1 MLPVSV
7 VSDRTGTSL
16 FSLRFTT
23 FAVGTVCLPLFGF
36 LFCIVWSLFFNF
48 SESTATHCNVPNY
61 LPSVSASIGG
71 ESPQRYVWRISI
83 GLHSAPRF
91 LLAVAYLNYY
101 KAAHCPSSYFFC
113 CHLNFLFNACEVFCL
128 LLLTYIS
135 SSEDHGLHATSFIFF
150 MIFALCHMFLTCYIW
165 RAYRKSSFSAEERKS
180 YMWKKR
186 LSVVNLVTFVSS
198 LLVYVRHN
206 MYCETGVYTIFS
218 FLEYMVVLSNMA
230 YHMTAWW
237 DFGNKELLVGSPED
251 KRI

>member
-16 FSLRFTT
+16 LSLRFTT

-83 GLHSAPRF
+83 GLHSAPDF
-91 LLAVAYLNYY
+91 AGCGIFNYY
-101 KAAHCPSSYFFC
+101 KAAHCPALLLLLS
-113 CHLNFLFNACEVFCL
+113 LNFLFNAWEVFCL

-135 SSEDHGLHATSFIFF
+135 SSEDHVLHCSPLFSWSCSDTLISLPFPHRAARNIVYIF

-186 LSVVNLVTFVSS
+186 LSV
-198 LLVYVRHN
+198 Y
-206 MYCETGVYTIFS
+206 YTIFS

-230 YHMTAWW
+230 YH
-237 DFGNKELLVGSPED
+237 
-251 KRI
+251 